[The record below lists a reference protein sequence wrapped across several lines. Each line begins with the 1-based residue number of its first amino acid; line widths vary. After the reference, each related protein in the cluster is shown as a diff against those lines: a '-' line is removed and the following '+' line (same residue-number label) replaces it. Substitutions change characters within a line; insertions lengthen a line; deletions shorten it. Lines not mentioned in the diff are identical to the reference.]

1 MRMKPWI
8 IACIFLAILA
18 VVAISSQRRN
28 GADRGSNSAKSAS
41 SNLTIYDVRTPDEYA
56 AGRVENASLLPLDDI
71 RNNVRP
77 AESTNTS
84 IGVYC
89 RTGQRSS
96 EAVKL
101 LKHAGYTNI
110 TDLGGLADV
119 QRAGYKIIR

>member
-1 MRMKPWI
+1 MKPWI